1 MNTQKLTFRSCS
13 ERILPSGV
21 SSPRAKSIGFI
32 KGGIERNVT
41 YTAVGSIRVPDPAL
55 AQKSSSSLRLS
66 VANSSTHSKARSAY
80 TLRTYAFLLSYNTH
94 CLRKQ
99 FFAGTRSTATLHPMF
114 FRRESILRLSLPDAE
129 GVKQDRK
136 QLRCNGDQHQQD
148 RINVV

>member
-55 AQKSSSSLRLS
+55 AQKLDEVRAKGREK
-66 VANSSTHSKARSAY
+66 VIEADEAIA
-80 TLRTYAFLLSYNTH
+80 
-94 CLRKQ
+94 KQ
-99 FFAGTRSTATLHPMF
+99 F
-114 FRRESILRLSLPDAE
+114 
-129 GVKQDRK
+129 
-136 QLRCNGDQHQQD
+136 
-148 RINVV
+148 NV